1 VARSAPSK
9 PIDTI
14 KENIP
19 MNRRVT
25 LTLLPIL
32 AGLAAT
38 PAIAQRRGPNGGMLA
53 GGEGHE
59 VELVAEAMAIR
70 VYLIDHGRVAPPR
83 AGATARLV
91 IQEGQANR
99 TVNLAANGDAFVA
112 TLDTP
117 IAAGA
122 RVVVSGRMPGG
133 HTVQGRF
140 VMP

>member
-1 VARSAPSK
+1 
-9 PIDTI
+9 
-14 KENIP
+14 
-19 MNRRVT
+19 MNRRST
-25 LTLLPIL
+25 LALLPIL

-38 PAIAQRRGPNGGMLA
+38 PAEAQRRGPHGGMLA
-53 GGEGHE
+53 GSEGHE
-59 VELVAEAMAIR
+59 VELVTEGTAIR
-70 VYLIDHGRVAPPR
+70 VYLIDHGRVAAPR
-83 AGATARLV
+83 AGATVRLV

-99 TVNLAANGDAFVA
+99 TVNLATSGDAFAA
-112 TLDTP
+112 TLETP